1 MGRPARKLVPL
12 KRQINPGLLFET
24 VVTLETIGRRHCDP
38 RRSYGT
44 ILRYTSRGT
53 YSPVTRKWVKL
64 EVAYDANGSL
74 VTSVEAWRRF
84 QERISGVVG

>member
-1 MGRPARKLVPL
+1 MGRPSRKAGGGNRVV
-12 KRQINPGLLFET
+12 NPGLLFET
-24 VVTLETIGRRHCDP
+24 VVTLGAIGRRHCDP

-84 QERISGVVG
+84 QERISGVV

>member
-1 MGRPARKLVPL
+1 MGRPSRKKAGVE
-12 KRQINPGLLFET
+12 RTINPGLLFET
-24 VVTLETIGRRHCDP
+24 VATLEAIGKRHCDP

-53 YSPVTRKWVKL
+53 LSPVTRKWVKL

-84 QERISGVVG
+84 QERVSGVV

>member
-1 MGRPARKLVPL
+1 MGRPCRK
-12 KRQINPGLLFET
+12 KAGAERAINPGLLYET
-24 VVTLETIGRRHCDP
+24 VVTLGAIGKRHCDP
-38 RRSYGT
+38 PRKYGA

-53 YSPVTRKWVKL
+53 LSPVTRKWVKL

-84 QERISGVVG
+84 QERVSGVV